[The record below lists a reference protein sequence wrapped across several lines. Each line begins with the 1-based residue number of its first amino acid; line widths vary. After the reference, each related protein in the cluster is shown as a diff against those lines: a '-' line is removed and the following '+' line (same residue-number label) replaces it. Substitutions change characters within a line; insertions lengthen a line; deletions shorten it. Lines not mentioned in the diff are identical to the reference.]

1 MCSPTQVK
9 QNRAGEGQHA
19 KLRVDKGK
27 KMASRYTVYTVDT
40 EEAQNAN
47 MFLDLKVMNGVFCY
61 WVKAVIHLQ
70 ENSLE
75 GYLIPFWWKMSIKM
89 HYKVFLQN
97 TFSYKTTRKNWNRPS
112 ENCSWIYITSCHTR
126 WIKWSRLR
134 FHQFVGW
141 LVGLS
146 TGNHKNY
153 WMDFNETWMEDGSQP
168 IIDHVWIKRQIQELV
183 LTFFN
188 I

>member
-61 WVKAVIHLQ
+61 
-70 ENSLE
+70 
-75 GYLIPFWWKMSIKM
+75 
-89 HYKVFLQN
+89 
-97 TFSYKTTRKNWNRPS
+97 
-112 ENCSWIYITSCHTR
+112 
-126 WIKWSRLR
+126 
-134 FHQFVGW
+134 
-141 LVGLS
+141 
-146 TGNHKNY
+146 
-153 WMDFNETWMEDGSQP
+153 
-168 IIDHVWIKRQIQELV
+168 
-183 LTFFN
+183 
-188 I
+188 